1 MVTPAE
7 LTPHRERGHFV
18 RFPRLDSIRNRII
31 AFAVVATLI
40 PSGITLAIS
49 YQQNRRALEARITQD
64 LVSQSEQTARSL
76 SVWLKER
83 LYDLRFFAASDEV
96 ANSLGGGAAP
106 AAGGRTPGAPS
117 SPTRNRLREY
127 LVSLNERLADYGQL
141 MVLDANGRVVGTTRG
156 NAARVNLPARWLNT
170 LRVEDQLVGPPD
182 WNSVAKTGKILVAVP
197 VKRADG
203 RLIGAFAA
211 ELNLS
216 PVVGLIRSFAPDT
229 SGAIYVVNGAGNLV
243 ASSEGISP
251 QVLNTRVRDT
261 TLAPLVAESRSS
273 SRYLSAGD
281 VEVIGTAEQVPQVDW
296 VVISEIPSEAA
307 FRQLSRFR
315 NLSILVVLGLLIAVA
330 ASAYWLGVIIA
341 RPLDRLTKGAAE
353 VAAGDLAVDL
363 PQGGGGEVGYLTN
376 VFNYMVSRLREGR
389 RELDSINETLQK
401 KNEELEMLSIT
412 DGLTG
417 LVNHRFLIQK
427 LNEEGIRASRYK
439 HEFSVLM
446 ADVDHFKQYND
457 EFGHPAG
464 DEVLRRV
471 ADIIRASVRPGDTAA
486 RYGGEEFAIVMPE
499 TPGPEAFEIAEHIRA
514 RVASEAFPGKKITLS
529 IGVAEFPSDADLPHA
544 VIAAADK
551 ALYDAKR
558 DGRNRTVEA
567 NRKRVKTN

>member
-40 PSGITLAIS
+40 PSGITLSIA
-49 YQQNRRALEARITQD
+49 YAQNRRALESKLTQD
-64 LVSQSEQTARSL
+64 LVSQSEQTARSV
-76 SVWLKER
+76 SVWLRER
-83 LYDLRFFAASDEV
+83 LYDLRVFAASEEV
-96 ANSLGGGAAP
+96 TNSIAGAATRGAQSRS
-106 AAGGRTPGAPS
+106 AAAP
-117 SPTRNRLREY
+117 SPTRSRLREY
-127 LVSLNERLADYGQL
+127 LVSLNERFTDYGEL
-141 MVLDANGRVVGTTRG
+141 MVLDADGRVAGTTRDDM
-156 NAARVNLPARWLNT
+156 APVPLPEGWLQI
-170 LRVEDQLVGPPD
+170 LRAEDRFVGAPYWD
-182 WNSVAKTGKILVAVP
+182 SVTRTGKVLVAVP
-197 VKRADG
+197 IKRADG
-203 RLIGAFAA
+203 RIIGAFAA
-211 ELNLS
+211 ELNMA
-216 PVVGLIRSFAPDT
+216 PIVGLIRSFAPG
-229 SGAIYVVNGAGNLV
+229 SGVIYLVDARGAVV
-243 ASSEGISP
+243 ASSAGITP
-251 QVLNTRVRDT
+251 ELLRTRMPDT
-261 TLAPLVAESRSS
+261 SATNLTVESHGSA
-273 SRYLSAGD
+273 RYTGLGG
-281 VEVIGTAEQVPQVDW
+281 VEVIGTADKVPQVDW
-296 VVISEIPSEAA
+296 LVVSEISADAA
-307 FRQLSRFR
+307 FGQLRRFR
-315 NLSILVVLGLLIAVA
+315 NLSLMVVLGLLLAVA

-376 VFNYMVSRLREGR
+376 VFNHMVSRLREGR

-401 KNEELEMLSIT
+401 KNEELETLSIT

-471 ADIIRASVRPGDTAA
+471 ADIISASVRPGDTAA

-551 ALYDAKR
+551 ALYEAKR

-567 NRKRVKTN
+567 SRKRVAS

>member
-1 MVTPAE
+1 MVTAAE

-40 PSGITLAIS
+40 PSGITLSIA
-49 YQQNRRALEARITQD
+49 YAQNRRALETKIAQD
-64 LVSQSEQTARSL
+64 LVSQSEQTARSV
-76 SVWLKER
+76 SVWLRER
-83 LYDLRFFAASDEV
+83 LYDLRVFAASEEV
-96 ANSLGGGAAP
+96 TNSIDGAAR
-106 AAGGRTPGAPS
+106 AAAQN
-117 SPTRNRLREY
+117 PTRNRLREY
-127 LVSLNERLADYGQL
+127 LVSLNERFTDYGQL
-141 MVLDANGRVVGTTRG
+141 MVLDAEGRVAGTTRDDV
-156 NAARVNLPARWLNT
+156 ARVPLPEGWLPI
-170 LRVEDQLVGPPD
+170 LRTEDRFVGAPYWD
-182 WNSVAKTGKILVAVP
+182 SVTRTGKVLVAVP
-197 VKRADG
+197 IKRADG
-203 RLIGAFAA
+203 RIIGAFAA
-211 ELNLS
+211 ELNLA
-216 PVVGLIRSFAPDT
+216 PIVGLIRSFAPDKWGVIYLVT
-229 SGAIYVVNGAGNLV
+229 ESGSLI
-243 ASSEGISP
+243 ASSVGITP
-251 QVLNTRVRDT
+251 QLLRTHMPDTSVTHLTAASHGSVR
-261 TLAPLVAESRSS
+261 
-273 SRYLSAGD
+273 YAGFGGVD
-281 VEVIGTAEQVPQVDW
+281 VIGTAGKVPQVDW
-296 VVISEIPSEAA
+296 VVVSEIPSDAA
-307 FRQLSRFR
+307 FGQLRRFR
-315 NLSILVVLGLLIAVA
+315 NLSLLVVLGLLVVVA

-389 RELDSINETLQK
+389 SELDSINETLQK

-417 LVNHRFLIQK
+417 LVNHRFLVQK
-427 LNEEGIRASRYK
+427 LNEEGIRAGRHK

-471 ADIIRASVRPGDTAA
+471 ADIISASVRPGDTAA

-551 ALYDAKR
+551 ALYEAKH
-558 DGRNRTVEA
+558 DGRNRTVAA
-567 NRKRVKTN
+567 NRKRVRS

>member
-1 MVTPAE
+1 MVTAAE

-40 PSGITLAIS
+40 PSGITLAIAYS
-49 YQQNRRALEARITQD
+49 QSRRALDTKITQD
-64 LVSQSEQTARSL
+64 LVSQSEQTARSV
-76 SVWLKER
+76 SVWVKER
-83 LYDLRFFAASDEV
+83 LYDLRVFAASEEV
-96 ANSLGGGAAP
+96 GNSLGAEPRAGAAASG
-106 AAGGRTPGAPS
+106 AAL
-117 SPTRNRLREY
+117 PTRNRLREY
-127 LVSLNERLADYGQL
+127 LLSLNERFTDYGQL
-141 MVLDANGRVVGTTRG
+141 MVLDAEGRMVGTTRDEVSAVSFPEG
-156 NAARVNLPARWLNT
+156 WLSV
-170 LRVEDQLVGPPD
+170 LRAEDQFVGTPYWD
-182 WNSVAKTGKILVAVP
+182 SLARTGKLLVAVP
-197 VKRADG
+197 IKRADG
-203 RLIGAFAA
+203 RLLGAFAA
-211 ELNLS
+211 ELNLA
-216 PVVGLIRSFAPDT
+216 PIVGLVRSFAPDT
-229 SGAIYVVNGAGNLV
+229 SSAIYVVDESGALV
-243 ASSEGISP
+243 ASTKGLTP
-251 QVLNTRVRDT
+251 QLIAMRMPDT
-261 TLAPLVAESRSS
+261 TIT
-273 SRYLSAGD
+273 YLQEQTHTSTRFIGFGGVD
-281 VEVIGTAEQVPQVDW
+281 VIGTAEKVPQIDW
-296 VVISEIPSEAA
+296 MVVSEITADAA
-307 FRQLSRFR
+307 FGQLRNFR
-315 NLSILVVLGLLIAVA
+315 NLSILVVLGLLLAVA

-341 RPLDRLTKGAAE
+341 RPLDRLSKGAAE

-486 RYGGEEFAIVMPE
+486 RYGGEEYAIVMPE
-499 TPGPEAFEIAEHIRA
+499 TPGPEAFEIGEHIRA
-514 RVASEAFPGKKITLS
+514 RVASESFPGKKITLS

-551 ALYDAKR
+551 ALYEAKR
-558 DGRNRTVEA
+558 DGRNRTVAA
-567 NRKRVKTN
+567 NRKRTMS

>member
-1 MVTPAE
+1 MVTPVE
-7 LTPHRERGHFV
+7 LTPPRERGHFV

-40 PSGITLAIS
+40 PSGITLVIS
-49 YQQNRRALEARITQD
+49 YQQNRRALEAKITQD

-83 LYDLRFFAASDEV
+83 LYDLRTLAISEEV
-96 ANSLGGGAAP
+96 ANGLGSEGAPPAGRGAP
-106 AAGGRTPGAPS
+106 AAPS

-127 LVSLNERLADYGQL
+127 LVSVNERLAAYGQL
-141 MVLDANGRVVGTTRG
+141 MVLDATGRVVGTTRG
-156 NAARVNLPARWLNT
+156 DAARVNLPPGWLNT
-170 LRVEDQLVGPPD
+170 IRAEDQLVGPPYWD
-182 WNSVAKTGKILVAVP
+182 TVTKAGKILVAVP

-211 ELNLS
+211 ELNLA
-216 PVVGLIRSFAPDT
+216 PVVGLMRSFAPET
-229 SGAIYVVNGAGNLV
+229 SSVIYVVNGAGNLV
-243 ASSEGISP
+243 ASTEGINP
-251 QVLNTRVRDT
+251 ELLGTRMPAT
-261 TLAPLVAESRSS
+261 ALTHLIAESHTS
-273 SRYLSAGD
+273 SRYMGAGD
-281 VEVIGTAEQVPQVDW
+281 IEVIGTAEQVPQIDW
-296 VVISEIPSEAA
+296 VVISEIPSATA
-307 FRQLSRFR
+307 FSQLRRFR
-315 NLSILVVLGLLIAVA
+315 NLSILVVLGLLFAVA

-551 ALYDAKR
+551 ALYEAKR

-567 NRKRVKTN
+567 NRKRVKTS

>member
-1 MVTPAE
+1 MVTAAE
-7 LTPHRERGHFV
+7 LTPQRERGHFV

-40 PSGITLAIS
+40 PSGITLSIA
-49 YQQNRRALEARITQD
+49 YAQNRRALETKITQD
-64 LVSQSEQTARSL
+64 LVSQSEQTARSV
-76 SVWLKER
+76 SVWLRER
-83 LYDLRFFAASDEV
+83 LYDLRVFAASEEV
-96 ANSLGGGAAP
+96 TNSINGAART
-106 AAGGRTPGAPS
+106 AAQN
-117 SPTRNRLREY
+117 PTRNRLREY
-127 LVSLNERLADYGQL
+127 LVSLNERFTDYGQL
-141 MVLDANGRVVGTTRG
+141 MVLDAEGRVAGTTRDDV
-156 NAARVNLPARWLNT
+156 ARVPLPESWLPI
-170 LRVEDQLVGPPD
+170 LRAEDRFVGAPYWD
-182 WNSVAKTGKILVAVP
+182 SVTRTSKVLVAVP
-197 VKRADG
+197 IKRADG
-203 RLIGAFAA
+203 RIIGAFAA
-211 ELNLS
+211 ELNLA

-229 SGAIYVVNGAGNLV
+229 SGVIYVVDDSGALI
-243 ASSEGISP
+243 ASSEGITP
-251 QVLNTRVRDT
+251 QLLSTRMPDT
-261 TLAPLVAESRSS
+261 SITHLAAESHGSV
-273 SRYLSAGD
+273 RYTGLGG
-281 VEVIGTAEQVPQVDW
+281 VEVIGTAEKVPQVAW
-296 VVISEIPSEAA
+296 LVVSEIPADAA
-307 FRQLSRFR
+307 FGQLRRFR
-315 NLSILVVLGLLIAVA
+315 NLSLMVVLGLLLVVA
-330 ASAYWLGVIIA
+330 ASAYWLGFIIA

-389 RELDSINETLQK
+389 SELDAINETLQK

-417 LVNHRFLIQK
+417 LVNHRFLVQK

-529 IGVAEFPSDADLPHA
+529 IGAAEFPSDADLPHA

-551 ALYDAKR
+551 ALYEAKR
-558 DGRNRTVEA
+558 DGRNRTVAA
-567 NRKRVKTN
+567 NRKRVRS

>member
-7 LTPHRERGHFV
+7 LTPNRERGHFV

-40 PSGITLAIS
+40 PSGITLGIS
-49 YQQNRRALEARITQD
+49 YAQNRRALETKIAQD

-83 LYDLRFFAASDEV
+83 LYDLRIFAMSEEV
-96 ANSLGGGAAP
+96 TNSL
-106 AAGGRTPGAPS
+106 AAGPSPGARAAAARAPS
-117 SPTRNRLREY
+117 NPTRNRLREY
-127 LVSLNERLADYGQL
+127 LVSLNERIVDYGQL
-141 MVLDANGRVVGTTRG
+141 MVLDANGNVVGTTRDD
-156 NAARVNLPARWLNT
+156 VVPIKLPAGWLSV
-170 LRVEDQLVGPPD
+170 LRAEDRFVGPPYWD
-182 WNSVAKTGKILVAVP
+182 SVTNTGKLLVAIP

-203 RLIGAFAA
+203 RLLGAFAA
-211 ELNLS
+211 ELNLA
-216 PVVGLIRSFAPDT
+216 PLVGLIRSFSPD
-229 SGAIYVVNGAGNLV
+229 SLGSIFVVDAAGNFI
-243 ASSEGISP
+243 ASSEGISRR
-251 QVLNTRVRDT
+251 LLSTRVPDT
-261 TLAPLVAESRSS
+261 ALTHLVAESHTS
-273 SRYLSAGD
+273 SRYVSAAD
-281 VEVIGTAEQVPQVDW
+281 VDVIGTAEEVPQLDW
-296 VVISEIPSEAA
+296 VVISEIPADAA
-307 FRQLSRFR
+307 FRQLRRFR
-315 NLSILVVLGLLIAVA
+315 NLSLLVVLGLLIVVA
-330 ASAYWLGVIIA
+330 AAAYWLGVIIA

-389 RELDSINETLQK
+389 RELDTINETLQK

-471 ADIIRASVRPGDTAA
+471 ADIISASVRPGDTAA

-514 RVASEAFPGKKITLS
+514 RVAAEAFPGKKITLS

-567 NRKRVKTN
+567 NRKRVKTS

>member
-49 YQQNRRALEARITQD
+49 YQQNRRALEAKITQD

-83 LYDLRFFAASDEV
+83 LYDLRVFAASDEV
-96 ANSLGGGAAP
+96 ANSLGVGVAPLAGSRAP
-106 AAGGRTPGAPS
+106 APPTG
-117 SPTRNRLREY
+117 PTRNRLREY
-127 LVSLNERLADYGQL
+127 LVSLNERFTDYGQL
-141 MVLDANGRVVGTTRG
+141 MVLDASGRIVGSTRD
-156 NAARVNLPARWLNT
+156 NATRVNLKPGWLNE
-170 LRVEDQLVGPPD
+170 LRADDQFVGPPYWD
-182 WNSVAKTGKILVAVP
+182 SETSAGKVLVAVP

-211 ELNLS
+211 ELNLA

-229 SGAIYVVNGAGNLV
+229 SGVIYVVNGAGRLV

-251 QVLNTRVRDT
+251 QLLTTRVPDT
-261 TLAPLVAESRSS
+261 ALTHLVAESHTS
-273 SRYLSAGD
+273 SRYMTSAD
-281 VEVIGTAEQVPQVDW
+281 VEVIGTAEQVPQLDW
-296 VVISEIPSEAA
+296 VVISEIPSETA
-307 FRQLSRFR
+307 FRQLRSFR
-315 NLSILVVLGLLIAVA
+315 NFSILVVFGLLLAVA

-486 RYGGEEFAIVMPE
+486 RYGGEEYAIVMPE

-514 RVASEAFPGKKITLS
+514 RVASEAFPGRRITLS

-551 ALYDAKR
+551 ALYEAKR
-558 DGRNRTVEA
+558 EGRNRTVEA
-567 NRKRVKTN
+567 NRKRVKTS

>member
-1 MVTPAE
+1 MVTAAE
-7 LTPHRERGHFV
+7 LTPHREHGHFV

-31 AFAVVATLI
+31 AFAVVATLV
-40 PSGITLAIS
+40 PSAITLAIA
-49 YQQNRRALEARITQD
+49 YTQNRRALETKITQD
-64 LVSQSEQTARSL
+64 LVSQSEQTARSV

-83 LYDLRFFAASDEV
+83 LYDLRVFAASEEV
-96 ANSLGGGAAP
+96 ANSLASITP
-106 AAGGRTPGAPS
+106 GRTAPS
-117 SPTRNRLREY
+117 SAAASPTRNRLREY
-127 LVSLNERLADYGQL
+127 LQSLNERFTDYGQL
-141 MVLDANGRVVGTTRG
+141 MVLDAEGRVVGTTRDDVTPVSFPD
-156 NAARVNLPARWLNT
+156 AWIPV
-170 LRVEDQLVGPPD
+170 LRAEDQFVGSPYWD
-182 WNSVAKTGKILVAVP
+182 SVARTGKVLVAVP
-197 VKRADG
+197 IKRADG
-203 RLIGAFAA
+203 RMIGAFAA
-211 ELNLS
+211 ELNLA
-216 PVVGLIRSFAPDT
+216 PLVGLIRSFAPDT
-229 SGAIYVVNGAGNLV
+229 AGAIYLVEESGRVIAG
-243 ASSEGISP
+243 SKGITPELLSRRMP
-251 QVLNTRVRDT
+251 DT
-261 TLAPLVAESRSS
+261 STTHLTAESRSS
-273 SRYLSAGD
+273 TRYAGLEGVD
-281 VEVIGTAEQVPQVDW
+281 VIGTAEKVPQIDW
-296 VVISEIPSEAA
+296 LVVSEISSDAA
-307 FRQLSRFR
+307 FGQLRRFR
-315 NLSILVVLGLLIAVA
+315 NLSIFVVLGLLLAVA

-341 RPLDRLTKGAAE
+341 RPLDRLSKGAAE

-363 PQGGGGEVGYLTN
+363 PEGGGGEVGYLTN

-389 RELDSINETLQK
+389 RELDSINETLQT

-471 ADIIRASVRPGDTAA
+471 ADIIRGSVRPGDTAA
-486 RYGGEEFAIVMPE
+486 RYGGEEYAIVMPE
-499 TPGPEAFEIAEHIRA
+499 TPGTEAFEIAEHIRA

-551 ALYDAKR
+551 ALYEAKR
-558 DGRNRTVEA
+558 DGRNKTVAA
-567 NRKRVKTN
+567 NRKRVRS